1 MLVRRAKVMVVK
13 QESPASVPS
22 PGARRRPINDS
33 MPLNQVNIPKSL
45 KIAVRIV
52 NGIML
57 FVLLSGGSL
66 QELTHI
72 SDLERTAR
80 AFLGIL
86 AGCIPFYV
94 ALRAVAAP
102 VRRRIA
108 VAFFVNGGLVL
119 VVALIVVAAMI
130 DDFNR
135 MAPDVPT
142 IGLVCIPVLFNAII
156 FGSFWW
162 KGRASG
168 NGARVPEAGHLEVQH
183 GDISQPHKTS
193 ERSYLVRH
201 WQGSL
206 PLWVAFWLN
215 WLVIATA
222 TTTVLRAVV
231 NEMLDSGY
239 PVRSIA
245 IVSILVSCG
254 LLLVWLWST
263 VGVWRSSNWRQ
274 SRGFKRL
281 WCSLSRVIVVI
292 GCINTVQQLR
302 MYAFPEIIDYAQ
314 FLVGQDEIGSVSLS
328 LSSDQQV
335 LEIRGMLGV
344 GTYDA
349 IKAKLDEF
357 PSVRMLEIDSGGGR
371 MYEGAAI
378 ARLIR
383 TRDLD
388 VKVTEQCLSAC
399 TLVLLAGRN
408 RIALPTAWIG
418 FHRPSNRG
426 FDKRVDAYLAS
437 RSMNLYR
444 KAGLA
449 EDFISRIHKT
459 PSDDMWYPT
468 ANELKA
474 SGVINY
480 TAGESGRYSW
490 TYSQ

>member
-1 MLVRRAKVMVVK
+1 
-13 QESPASVPS
+13 
-22 PGARRRPINDS
+22 
-33 MPLNQVNIPKSL
+33 MPLNQTVNIRKSL
-45 KIAVRIV
+45 KIVVRIV
-52 NGIML
+52 NGLVL
-57 FVLLSGGSL
+57 FVLLLGGSL
-66 QELTHI
+66 HELTHI
-72 SDLERTAR
+72 SDLGRTAG

-86 AGCIPFYV
+86 AGSLPFYV
-94 ALRAVAAP
+94 ALRAVA
-102 VRRRIA
+102 VSERDRIA
-108 VAFFVNGGLVL
+108 IAFFVNGGLVL
-119 VVALIVVAAMI
+119 LVALIVVAALI

-142 IGLVCIPVLFNAII
+142 IGLVCLPVLFNAIF
-156 FGSFWW
+156 FGPFWW
-162 KGRASG
+162 KGRACG
-168 NGARVPEAGHLEVQH
+168 NAARVPDGGPLEVRH

-193 ERSYLVRH
+193 ASSYVVRH

-206 PLWVAFWLN
+206 PLWIAFWLN

-222 TTTVLRAVV
+222 TTTVLRTVV

-274 SRGFKRL
+274 SGGLKRF
-281 WCSLSRVIVVI
+281 WCGLSRVIVVI

-302 MYAFPEIIDYAQ
+302 MYTFPEVIEYAQ

-328 LSSDQQV
+328 LSSDQKV

-344 GTYDA
+344 GAYDA

-357 PSVRMLEIDSGGGR
+357 PSVRMLEVDSGGGR

-383 TRDLD
+383 SRDLD

-408 RIALPTAWIG
+408 RIALPTAGIG
-418 FHRPSNRG
+418 FHRPSNPG
-426 FDKRVDAYLAS
+426 FDKRVEAYLAS

-449 EDFISRIHKT
+449 EDFISHIHKT

-468 ANELKA
+468 ADELKA
-474 SGVINY
+474 SGITNY